1 MSLRAWFRRHRNVF
15 SISTKGV
22 DAGRG
27 NQDLL
32 REEYGDRA
40 VEERRSSGAG
50 IRFRGLAV
58 RGQSPFVDVSADGIL
73 EVSEEAEEKPPRRS
87 AG

>member
-22 DAGRG
+22 DTERG
-27 NQDLL
+27 NQDML
-32 REEYGDRA
+32 REEYGDQA

-50 IRFRGLAV
+50 IGLRGTAV
-58 RGQSPFVDVSADGIL
+58 RGQLPLIDVSADGIL
-73 EVSEEAEEKPPRRS
+73 EVSEEAEEKPPRKP
-87 AG
+87 G